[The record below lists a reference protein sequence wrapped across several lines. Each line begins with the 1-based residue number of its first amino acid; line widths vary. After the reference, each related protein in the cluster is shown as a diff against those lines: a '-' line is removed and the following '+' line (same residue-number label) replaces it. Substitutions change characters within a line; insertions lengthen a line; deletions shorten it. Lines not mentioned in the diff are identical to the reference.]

1 MRGKLKKPLL
11 GTLLAGIAALLVF
24 ASFAAGDTAERDAYK
39 ALVEPICKSNS
50 SAADRLLGPVK
61 GWVKKDKLKQA
72 GQAFSKAAV
81 ELEKTQ
87 KKLAAVPQ
95 PPEDAAK
102 LGKWLSEIKAEVA
115 LMKTIAANFNKNTKA
130 GKSKATSLAVKLQNN
145 ATKANNNV
153 IVFQFRYCKIDPSKY
168 T

>member
-1 MRGKLKKPLL
+1 MRGKMKRPLL

-24 ASFAAGDTAERDAYK
+24 SSFAAANIEERNAYK

-61 GWVKKDKLKQA
+61 GWVKQDKLKQA

-87 KKLAAVPQ
+87 KKLAEQPQ

-102 LGKWLSEIKAEVA
+102 LGKWLSEIKAEVG

>member
-1 MRGKLKKPLL
+1 MTSFKKKSLL
-11 GTLLAGIAALLVF
+11 GTLLACAAALMVF
-24 ASFAAGDTAERDAYK
+24 ATSAFGLTEEQTAYK
-39 ALVEPICKSNS
+39 AQVEPICKANK

-61 GWVKKDKLKQA
+61 GYVKADKLKKA
-72 GQAFSKAAV
+72 GKAFGQAAT

-87 KKLAAVPQ
+87 KKLAAVT
-95 PPEDAAK
+95 PPPADSAK
-102 LGKWLSEIKAEVA
+102 ISKWLSEIKAEVG
-115 LMKTIAANFNKNTKA
+115 LMKTISANFNKNTKA

-153 IVFQFRYCKIDPSKY
+153 ISFQFNYCKIDPSKY

>member
-1 MRGKLKKPLL
+1 MRGNMKKPLL
-11 GTLLAGIAALLVF
+11 GTLLASVAALLVF
-24 ASFAAGDTAERDAYK
+24 ASFAAGDAAERDAYK
-39 ALVEPICKSNS
+39 AEVEPICKSNS

-61 GWVKKDKLKQA
+61 GWVKQDKLKQA

-81 ELEKTQ
+81 ELEMTQ
-87 KKLAAVPQ
+87 KKLARVPQ

-102 LGKWLSEIKAEVA
+102 LGKWLSEIKAEVG

>member
-1 MRGKLKKPLL
+1 MRGNMKKPLL
-11 GTLLAGIAALLVF
+11 GTLLASIAALLVF
-24 ASFAAGDTAERDAYK
+24 ASFAAGNTAEREAYK
-39 ALVEPICKSNS
+39 AEVEPICKSNS

-61 GWVKKDKLKQA
+61 GWVKQDKLKLA

-87 KKLAAVPQ
+87 KKLAGVSQ